1 MLRDAKV
8 GDKVVSVL
16 YGRGVVIRIEDDED
30 FPVKAVF
37 SKKDDSIMRDGRRL
51 DDDIAPN
58 CWLATNAPQWLLKL
72 FPEPEEEKTD
82 DRPLFAD
89 AKVGDEAFS
98 FHGGWSRIEQVC
110 DDGTV
115 KLVPGGWLYNDG
127 RKTHESVHPTAWPA
141 DKVPAE
147 ILALHPRPKRTVAK
161 TVEGVCE
168 FYPCRNT
175 LMYANGAHIHDEY
188 PCKISDGNV
197 LARIT
202 ITYEVEE

>member
-16 YGRGVVIRIEDDED
+16 YGRGVVKKVDDGDPYPVWVKFEDDLYEHEYSG
-30 FPVKAVF
+30 AWQ
-37 SKKDDSIMRDGRRL
+37 SEQHAS
-51 DDDIAPN
+51 
-58 CWLATNAPQWLLKL
+58 CWLASNAPQWLLDL
-72 FPEPEEEKTD
+72 FPEPEEENTD

-147 ILALHPRPKRTVAK
+147 ILALHPRPKRMATK
-161 TVEGVCE
+161 TVEGMCE
-168 FYPCRNT
+168 FFPDTNSI
-175 LMYANGAHIHDEY
+175 MYVNGAHIHDEY

-197 LARIT
+197 LAKVT